1 VIVRRT
7 AAGISNLIVMALLAL
22 AGLGMGEAHSR
33 TLDEIKSRGT
43 LAMCANP
50 NALPYA
56 SDNPATPGFQIE
68 LARAIAQGL
77 GVQLHVDWIFP
88 TYRANLVN
96 CDVLMDAFSDP
107 AVHGGKLK
115 LSRPYQK
122 TGVALA
128 LAPGTPMVASFDELR
143 RDQKIGVMV
152 NSLASVVLG
161 KKGVRTAPYAFEAD
175 MLDEV
180 VAGRLGGCAISPA
193 TVAYYNHLH
202 PEKQL
207 GLVYAYERE
216 PELGWTV
223 SVGMRK
229 ADDALVGA
237 VNEVLNRLLS
247 DGTVT
252 RIYAGYGVEH
262 RLP

>member
-1 VIVRRT
+1 
-7 AAGISNLIVMALLAL
+7 MALL
-22 AGLGMGEAHSR
+22 GLPGPGMHEAHGR

-88 TYRANLVN
+88 TYRANMVN

-107 AVHGGKLK
+107 AVHEGKLK

-128 LAPGTPMVASFDELR
+128 LAPGAPVVATSDELG
-143 RDQKIGVMV
+143 RDQKIGVMI

-180 VAGRLGGCAISPA
+180 VAGKLGGCAISPA
-193 TVAYYNHLH
+193 TVSYYNHLH

-207 GLVYAYERE
+207 GLVYLYDRE

-237 VNEVLNRLLS
+237 VNEVLSRLLS